1 MIKDR
6 EVSMTENKKPK
17 KFLPKVHSKL
27 RHSFIVVPE
36 EIYACSGIKIF
47 EKRIKSLIFTTD
59 LAIIRNNNA
68 DSVMCVYPY
77 TPQTTITQSVINTAS
92 VPCFIGVGGGTT
104 SGLRTK
110 YMALSSELDG
120 AYGVVVNAPIPDE
133 DIKEI
138 SEFLDIPVIATV
150 TSRKDDVV
158 AKIKAGA
165 EILNVSGAS
174 KTPQMVREIREVVGD
189 EFPIIATG
197 GNSGESITETIKAG
211 ANAISYTPPSS
222 AEVFASVM
230 ERYRK

>member
-1 MIKDR
+1 
-6 EVSMTENKKPK
+6 MTETNKPK
-17 KFLPKVHSKL
+17 KFVPKVHSKL
-27 RHSFIVVPE
+27 RHSFIVMPK
-36 EIYACSGIKIF
+36 EIYTCSGIYIF
-47 EKRIKSLIFTTD
+47 EKRIKSIIFTTD

-77 TPQTTITQSVINTAS
+77 TPQTTITQSVISTAS

-120 AYGVVVNAPIPDE
+120 AYGVVVNAPIPND
-133 DIKEI
+133 DIKAI

-150 TSRKDDVV
+150 TSMKDDVIG
-158 AKIKAGA
+158 KINCGA
-165 EILNVSGAS
+165 EILNISGAAQ
-174 KTPQMVREIREVVGD
+174 TPEIVKEVRKLVGD

-197 GNSGESITETIKAG
+197 GHSGETILRTIEAG

-222 AEVFASVM
+222 AEVFGTVM
-230 ERYRK
+230 ENYRK

>member
-1 MIKDR
+1 MNMEQKQ
-6 EVSMTENKKPK
+6 KKYV
-17 KFLPKVHSKL
+17 PKVHSKL
-27 RHSFIVVPE
+27 RHSFIVIPE

-120 AYGVVVNAPIPDE
+120 AYGVVVNAPIPNE
-133 DIKEI
+133 DIKTI

-150 TSRKDDVV
+150 TSMKDDIVGKV
-158 AKIKAGA
+158 EAGA
-165 EILNVSGAS
+165 EILNISGAS
-174 KTPQMVREIREVVGD
+174 KTPEIVREVRQLLGD
-189 EFPIIATG
+189 TFPIIATG
-197 GNSGESITETIKAG
+197 GNNGDSIKRTIEAG

-222 AEVFASVM
+222 AEVFATVM
-230 ERYRK
+230 ENYRK

>member
-1 MIKDR
+1 
-6 EVSMTENKKPK
+6 MTENNKQK
-17 KFLPKVHSKL
+17 KFIPKVHSKL
-27 RHSFIVVPE
+27 RHSFVIVPE
-36 EIYACSGIKIF
+36 EIYACSGITIF
-47 EKRIKSLIFTTD
+47 EKRIKSLLFTTD

-120 AYGVVVNAPIPDE
+120 AYGVIVNAPIPNE
-133 DIKEI
+133 DIKAI

-150 TSRKDDVV
+150 TSMKDDIVGKV
-158 AKIKAGA
+158 KSGA

-174 KTPQMVREIREVVGD
+174 QTPEIVKQVRELVGD

-197 GNSGESITETIKAG
+197 GNTGESIKKTIEAG
-211 ANAISYTPPSS
+211 ANAISYTPLSS
-222 AEVFASVM
+222 AEVFATVM
-230 ERYRK
+230 DNYRK

>member
-1 MIKDR
+1 M
-6 EVSMTENKKPK
+6 EEKKQK
-17 KFLPKVHSKL
+17 KFIPQVHSKL
-27 RHSFIVVPE
+27 RHSFVVVPE

-77 TPQTTITQSVINTAS
+77 TPQTTITESVISTAS

-104 SGLRTK
+104 SGDRSK
-110 YMALSSELDG
+110 YMALLSEFDG
-120 AYGVVVNAPIPDE
+120 AYGVVVNAPIPNE
-133 DIKEI
+133 DIKAI
-138 SEFLDIPVIATV
+138 SEIVDIPVIATV
-150 TSRKDDVV
+150 TSMKDDILGKVNS
-158 AKIKAGA
+158 GA

-174 KTPQMVREIREVVGD
+174 QTPVIVKEIRALLGEK
-189 EFPIIATG
+189 FPIIATG
-197 GNSGESITETIKAG
+197 GNSPESIKKTIEAG

-230 ERYRK
+230 DRYRK